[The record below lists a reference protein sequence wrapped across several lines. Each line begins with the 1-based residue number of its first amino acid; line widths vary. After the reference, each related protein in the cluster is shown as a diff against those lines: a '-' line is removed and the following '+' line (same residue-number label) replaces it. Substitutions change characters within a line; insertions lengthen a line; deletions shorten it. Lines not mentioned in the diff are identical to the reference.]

1 MTRALLSV
9 ALSICLFAASAAAK
23 EPAPKDGAIAVAAQR
38 MQAFYE
44 KTHDLTA
51 HFQQTF
57 VNPAF
62 HKTLRSE
69 GRLAFEKP
77 GMIRFDY
84 SSPEPKLFVVKGD
97 RIVSYIPAAQQA
109 MEGSFKADQ
118 LSASVT
124 FLWGRGHLESEF
136 RIAAANRKDLAPGI
150 ALELTPRHPDP
161 RFQRIF
167 FVVDP
172 KSYAVKESLVVDG
185 AGDENRFDF
194 SDLRPDAGLSPKDFD
209 FTPPPGTQIVQLD
222 GQAR

>member
-1 MTRALLSV
+1 MIPAPEALWLALCLALSPHAPPAPNASV
-9 ALSICLFAASAAAK
+9 AQAAR
-23 EPAPKDGAIAVAAQR
+23 R

-44 KTHDLTA
+44 KTQDLTA
-51 HFQQTF
+51 HFRQTF

-62 HKTLRSE
+62 HKTLHSE

-84 SSPEPKLFVVKGD
+84 EAPEPKLFVVKGD
-97 RIVSYIPAAQQA
+97 RIVSYIPAARQA

-124 FLWGRGHLESEF
+124 FLWGRGHLEAEF
-136 RIAAANRKDLAPGI
+136 QIAAAKRADLAPGI
-150 ALELTPRHPDP
+150 ALELTPLRPDP

-172 KSYAVKESLVVDG
+172 KSFAVKESVVVDG

-194 SDLRPDAGLSPKDFD
+194 SELKTDRGLTPKDFD
-209 FTPPPGTQIVQLD
+209 FTPPPGTQIVKLD
-222 GQAR
+222 GAK

>member
-1 MTRALLSV
+1 MTPALLSLTLSISLVATAPEAPKKTGGSV
-9 ALSICLFAASAAAK
+9 AL
-23 EPAPKDGAIAVAAQR
+23 AAQR

-44 KTHDLTA
+44 KSHDLTV

-62 HKTLRSE
+62 HKTLHSE

-84 SSPEPKLFVVKGD
+84 TSPEPKLFVVKGD

-136 RIAAANRKDLAPGI
+136 RIAAADRKDLAPGI

-172 KSYAVKESLVVDG
+172 KSFAVKESLVVDG

-209 FTPPPGTQIVQLD
+209 FTPPPGTQIVKLD
-222 GQAR
+222 GQPR